1 MKAREVNQ
9 KIEARGGVV
18 LRQRGS
24 HRFYE
29 VVVGDVKAHTTV
41 PQHTGDVPIGLLLK
55 IQRDLAP
62 ALGERWLR

>member
-1 MKAREVNQ
+1 MKAREVNRR
-9 KIEARGGVV
+9 IEESGGIV

-29 VVVGDVKAHTTV
+29 VERSGVTSRTTV

-55 IQRDLAP
+55 IQRDLEP
-62 ALGERWLR
+62 SLGKGWLR